1 MRTIIEPF
9 RIKMT
14 EPLKITT
21 SAERVDALE
30 AAHHNVFL
38 IDAEDCCIDLLTDSG
53 TGAMS
58 AQQWAAMMIGDE
70 SYAGSRSWKH
80 FEGTVREITGME
92 HILPTHQGRAAEGIL
107 AECVLK
113 PGDIIPNNSHF
124 DTTRANIEY
133 RGAIAL
139 NLPCREAF
147 ETQAPAPFKGNMDV
161 AKLEACIAEHGR
173 EKIPFAMVT
182 VTNNTGG
189 GQPVS
194 MENLRA
200 VKEILKRHDIPL
212 VIDACRFAENAYF
225 VREREEG
232 YRDRPLLEIA
242 QEMFSL
248 ADGATM
254 SCKKDGLANI
264 GGFLVCQNDE
274 WADRFRNLLI
284 LREGFPTYGG
294 LAGRD
299 LEAIA
304 VGLKEALDYD
314 YQVYRHAT
322 VEYMVERLTA
332 LGIPMVLPA
341 GGHAVFLDAKRHA
354 PGNAESPVPGDRRRQ
369 RPLPGRRRSRRR
381 ARQRHVRTLRRR
393 RHRAAVAPRA
403 GPPRLPP
410 QGLHPEPLRLP
421 RRGHRRG
428 LERPGNDPRP
438 PHHPSIRSPAA
449 LHLPLRADR
458 RLIHRRF
465 LAMLTLIRNAKVIAP
480 ENLGEHDILVAGERI
495 EGFAEPGGFSIKG
508 IEVDEIDASG
518 LFVLPGNGGLARSP
532 ARWGRR
538 RWARHPCARDE
549 G

>member
-21 SAERVDALE
+21 LEERKVALG

-58 AQQWAAMMIGDE
+58 AQQWAAMMLGDE
-70 SYAGSRSWKH
+70 SYAGSRSWKK
-80 FEGTVREITGME
+80 FEHTVREITGIE

-107 AECVLK
+107 AECVIR
-113 PGDIIPNNSHF
+113 PGDVIPNNSHF

-133 RGAIAL
+133 RGATAL
-139 NLPCREAF
+139 NLPCPEALD
-147 ETQAPAPFKGNMDV
+147 TQISAPFKGNMDV
-161 AKLEACIAEHGR
+161 EGLRRCITEHGR

-194 MENLRA
+194 MANLRA
-200 VKEILKRHDIPL
+200 VKAVLDEHDIPF

-225 VREREEG
+225 VHEREEG
-232 YRDRPLLEIA
+232 YADRSLMEIA

-264 GGFLVCQNDE
+264 GGFLVCRDDE
-274 WADRFRNLLI
+274 WAVRFRNLLI

-304 VGLKEALDYD
+304 VGLREALDYD

-341 GGHAVFLDAKRHA
+341 GGHAVFLDARA
-354 PGNAESPVPGDRRRQ
+354 MLPELPQLQYPGVGVVNALYVAGGIRAVELGSVMFGHFDENGREQPSP
-369 RPLPGRRRSRRR
+369 LEL
-381 ARQRHVRTLRRR
+381 VRL
-393 RHRAAVAPRA
+393 AF
-403 GPPRLPP
+403 
-410 QGLHPEPLRLP
+410 P
-421 RRGHRRG
+421 RRVYTQSHFDYIIEVIEQVWRERDRIPGHRITTQP
-428 LERPGNDPRP
+428 ER
-438 PHHPSIRSPAA
+438 
-449 LHLPLRADR
+449 LR
-458 RLIHRRF
+458 HF
-465 LAMLTLIRNAKVIAP
+465 TC
-480 ENLGEHDILVAGERI
+480 H
-495 EGFAEPGGFSIKG
+495 FEPIS
-508 IEVDEIDASG
+508 
-518 LFVLPGNGGLARSP
+518 
-532 ARWGRR
+532 
-538 RWARHPCARDE
+538 H
-549 G
+549 